1 MKKVNLMAIAMLSL
15 FTMVACEKEDDSQT
29 ASTEATEIIRVT
41 GYATHGSHGLTNA
54 NIVVTDGDGTP
65 ITLDIL
71 DELIEECLIDFW
83 KIYDGGQSTTSKSA
97 NIANGELTITD
108 ENGNVLDVDSFAMA
122 QPVLLNRV
130 KSLIYNAG
138 MSWVE
143 HAAQV
148 AE

>member
-1 MKKVNLMAIAMLSL
+1 MLSL

-65 ITLDIL
+65 ITLDII

-83 KIYDGGQSTTSKSA
+83 KIYDGCQSTTSKSA